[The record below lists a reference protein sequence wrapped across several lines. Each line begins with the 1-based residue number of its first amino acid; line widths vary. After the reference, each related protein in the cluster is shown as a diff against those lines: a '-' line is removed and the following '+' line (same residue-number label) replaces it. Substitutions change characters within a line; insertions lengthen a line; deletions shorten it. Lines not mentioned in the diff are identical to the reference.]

1 MGEVFDSDDYDSMST
16 ISGAAS
22 PNSNNNNNNQD
33 KLHNNPNNCKRP
45 RTILTSQQ
53 REDFKAAFEI
63 TPKPCR
69 KVREQLSN
77 ETGLSVRVVQ
87 VWFQNQRAKVS
98 FIFKFF

>member
-1 MGEVFDSDDYDSMST
+1 MST
-16 ISGAAS
+16 SSVAS
-22 PNSNNNNNNQD
+22 PNGMNNSQD
-33 KLHNNPNNCKRP
+33 KMRCNSNSSISSNCKRP

-53 REDFKAAFEI
+53 RDDFKAAFEI

-77 ETGLSVRVVQ
+77 DTGLSVRVVQ

-98 FIFKFF
+98 NAVMKAFGT